1 MQLLIFIVLYP
12 QLWIISL
19 LPRPIFYF
27 LSDMFFVKL
36 YYFIGYRKKVVY
48 ENLKLCFPKATDA
61 WIKQNRKAFYRH
73 LCDLFM
79 EMILTMNLSK
89 SGVKR
94 RYQLQNLEDLQNI
107 LKDKSVL
114 LVCSHYAN
122 WEWNVSINNYIDE
135 AGYAVYQKI
144 GNPYFDRWIKR
155 LRNRWNTTP
164 ITQAETIK
172 TVIENEKNGLRAV
185 YGMVADQS
193 PPMSKAKDWA
203 PFMNIEVP
211 VYTGAETLARKLDLA
226 VVFLKVSKV
235 KRGVFHA
242 RFIPITSGGKQT
254 QVGEITRS
262 FLDLAEQQIREQPA
276 HYLWTHKRW
285 KHRGKKLNKE

>member
-48 ENLKLCFPKATDA
+48 ENLRLCFPKSTDV
-61 WIKQNRKAFYRH
+61 WIKQTRKAFYRH

-122 WEWNVSINNYIDE
+122 WEWNVSINNYIEE